1 MKSSSFS
8 RKTVLQ
14 VALVFLI
21 GLAAVPSARADNLY
35 ARILGTVTD
44 STGAVLPGVT
54 VIAFNTGTG
63 LSRTVTSMPR
73 ETTNSS
79 SFPSGPTG

>member
-8 RKTVLQ
+8 RKAVLQ
-14 VALVFLI
+14 VALTVLVWLI

-63 LSRTVTSMPR
+63 FSRTVTSDA
-73 ETTNSS
+73 
-79 SFPSGPTG
+79 TGNYEFIPLS